1 MRRADR
7 LFQIVQFLRSR
18 RITTAHWLSEVLE
31 VSERTVYRDMADLMA
46 SGVPIEGEAGVGYVI
61 RRGYDLPPLMFT
73 RDELAALTL
82 GARILNSWADPELAM
97 AARSVLSKVETVLP
111 DSLKGEL
118 DQTRLFSPLVRIPAQ
133 TAAFMG
139 ELRGAVDHRNKI
151 AIAYTRADGESSQRT
166 IWPLGLFF
174 WGTVW
179 TLGAW
184 CELRQAFRNFRLD
197 RIESLQIFDAQYPDQ
212 PGRTLKDMIACE
224 KKKMDETAARL
235 DDGRY

>member
-18 RITTAHWLSEVLE
+18 RVTTARWLSEVLE
-31 VSERTVYRDMADLMA
+31 VSERTIYRDVQDLMT
-46 SGVPIEGEAGVGYVI
+46 SGVPIEGEAGIGYVI

-73 RDELAALTL
+73 RDEITALTL
-82 GARILNSWADPELAM
+82 GARILNSWADPELAK
-97 AARSVLSKVETVLP
+97 AAQSVLSKVDTVLP

-118 DQTRLFSPLVRIPAQ
+118 EQTRLFSPLVQISAK

-139 ELRGAVDHRNKI
+139 ELRRAVDHRNKVDI
-151 AIAYTRADGESSQRT
+151 SYTRADGTQSNRT

-184 CELRQAFRNFRLD
+184 CEMRQGFRNFRLD
-197 RIESLQIFDAQYPDQ
+197 RIETLHVNEALYPHET
-212 PGRTLKDMIACE
+212 GKTLDDMIAQE
-224 KKKMDETAARL
+224 KKC
-235 DDGRY
+235 GG

>member
-18 RITTAHWLSEVLE
+18 RVTTARWFSEVLE
-31 VSERTVYRDMADLMA
+31 ISERTVYRDIQDLMA

-73 RDELAALTL
+73 RDEITALTL
-82 GARILNSWADPELAM
+82 GARIVNSWADPGLAK
-97 AARSVLSKVETVLP
+97 AAQSVLSKVETVLP
-111 DSLKGEL
+111 DPLKGAL
-118 DQTRLFSPLVRIPAQ
+118 DQTRLFSPLVQISAQ
-133 TAAFMG
+133 VAAFMG
-139 ELRGAVDHRNKI
+139 ELRRAVDCSNKVVI
-151 AIAYTRADGESSQRT
+151 SYKRADGADSRRT

-197 RIESLQIFDAQYPDQ
+197 RINTLQVCNELYPNES
-212 PGRTLKDMIACE
+212 GRTLEAMIAYE
-224 KKKMDETAARL
+224 ENRMN
-235 DDGRY
+235 DDQTM

>member
-31 VSERTVYRDMADLMA
+31 VSERTIYRDMQDLIA

-61 RRGYDLPPLMFT
+61 RRGYNLPPLMFT
-73 RDELAALTL
+73 REEITALTL
-82 GARILNSWADPELAM
+82 GARIINSWADPRLAM
-97 AARSVLSKVETVLP
+97 AAQSVLSKVETVLP
-111 DSLKGEL
+111 DTLKGEL
-118 DQTRLFSPLVRIPAQ
+118 DQTRLFSPLVQIPAHV
-133 TAAFMG
+133 AAFMG
-139 ELRGAVDHRNKI
+139 ELRNAVDHNQK
-151 AIAYTRADGESSQRT
+151 AILSYTRADGISSQRT

-197 RIESLQIFDAQYPDQ
+197 RIEALQVCETRYPHE
-212 PGRTLKDMIACE
+212 PGKTLEDMIAQE
-224 KKKMDETAARL
+224 QRRMENSNR
-235 DDGRY
+235 